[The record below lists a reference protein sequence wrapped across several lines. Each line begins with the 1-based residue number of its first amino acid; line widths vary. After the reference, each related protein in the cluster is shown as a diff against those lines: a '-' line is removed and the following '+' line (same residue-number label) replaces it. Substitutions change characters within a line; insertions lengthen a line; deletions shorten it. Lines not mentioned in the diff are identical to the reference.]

1 MTKSWLWLV
10 GILSIKNTFDYRKKE
25 RERER
30 KRIMKEREEF
40 KKKNRRKTFLPGC
53 KRQNNGP

>member
-10 GILSIKNTFDYRKKE
+10 GILSIKNTSDYRK

-30 KRIMKEREEF
+30 KKILKERKEC
-40 KKKNRRKTFLPGC
+40 KKKNRRKTFLLLC
-53 KRQNNGP
+53 KRQKTGP